1 MDATFNKRITY
12 EFIIKIHGTKPNVIL
27 SDKQMEELQST
38 IISAV
43 LSNNRY
49 EKIKEVKYLSAKLVI
64 FTDFYARVIF
74 DSRIETFEEEVENI
88 VFNLN
93 AIEEHISTHLN
104 IYPLFDNI
112 TDKSYSYYPIKTHVQ
127 TDRLFSY

>member
-1 MDATFNKRITY
+1 MEATFNKRITY

-27 SDKQMEELQST
+27 SDEQKEELQST

-49 EKIKEVKYLSAKLVI
+49 EKIKEVKYLSAKLVV
-64 FTDFYARVIF
+64 FTDFHARVIF
-74 DSRIETFEEEVENI
+74 DSEVEAFEERVENI
-88 VFNLN
+88 VFNLK

-104 IYPLFDNI
+104 IYPLFYNI
-112 TDKSYSYYPIKTHVQ
+112 SDKSHSYYPTKTHVQ
-127 TDRLFSY
+127 LNRLFNH